1 MLDDRHGFAPF
12 GWSVGCGGQ
21 KPAAVR
27 DEVRSTV
34 DWATRRF
41 MSYFPSD
48 GGYEVRASSPAGASN
63 GVQLQVRRGDFRATV
78 AIEAILNPNR
88 KSPDERAIRMFG
100 RAGSEAL
107 EAAERDGHRLVQRFR
122 TVGVGLGFVLFCA
135 ALWLSVGAHS
145 PVYLLGGL
153 LMVVSALLT
162 TTMGAS
168 FGAWVGE
175 RVADKVRARA
185 REVAAIDPRFQ
196 GDLRRWRAL
205 SRQLANQRQALTGR
219 VGAAPFR
226 ALLPP
231 TAADGRDTGAVPPAS
246 GGRPAADES
255 GGRTPSRGL
264 PRITSSFSFS

>member
-1 MLDDRHGFAPF
+1 MLEDRQGFAPF

-21 KPAAVR
+21 RPAAVR
-27 DEVRSTV
+27 EEVRSTV

-41 MSYFPSD
+41 TSYFPSD
-48 GGYEVRASSPAGASN
+48 AGYEVCAHSPAGASN

-78 AIEAILNPNR
+78 GIEAILDPHR

-122 TVGVGLGFVLFCA
+122 VAGVGLGVVVFCA
-135 ALWLSVGAHS
+135 ALWLSFGAHS
-145 PVYLLGGL
+145 PIYVLGGL

-162 TTMGAS
+162 TTLGAS
-168 FGAWVGE
+168 FGAWIGE
-175 RVADKVRARA
+175 RVAEQSRTRARA
-185 REVAAIDPRFQ
+185 LTAVDPRFQ

-219 VGAAPFR
+219 IGVAPFR
-226 ALLPP
+226 AL
-231 TAADGRDTGAVPPAS
+231 PPAETAS
-246 GGRPAADES
+246 T
-255 GGRTPSRGL
+255 RTPSRGL
-264 PRITSSFSFS
+264 PRLPATSFSFSS